1 MSIFNFF
8 RTQKKT
14 VAEEAKERLQ
24 IVLAHERGAGSSP
37 DYLPM
42 LQKELLDVIKKYVRI
57 DEDKVEVKLERGG
70 DFSTLEVN
78 IELPPPAVAAQRRRQ
93 AAAGG
98 GVRPA

>member
-1 MSIFNFF
+1 MSIFSFF
-8 RTQKKT
+8 RPQKKT

-57 DEDKVEVKLERGG
+57 DEEKVEVKLERGG

-78 IELPPPAVAAQRRRQ
+78 IELPPPPAVDRRRQ
-93 AAAGG
+93 AAAGAAK
-98 GVRPA
+98 PA